1 MWGSI
6 ARVIEA
12 RRAVRRDAVMLLSDH
27 GREGWHIARARMINM
42 RLSEPERGHWSRVA
56 SAIETRLDMPPRQTD
71 TATRWLER

>member
-1 MWGSI
+1 MWGSV

-27 GREGWHIARARMINM
+27 GREGWHIARAHMSNM